1 METRR
6 FDALARELST
16 GTTRRQAAQVLGAG
30 AVGAALTRLGFGAAA
45 AKKKRNKQK
54 RKKKQLGQTCKKGKE
69 CQGALGCQLTQAD
82 PDHCGT
88 DAAAKRCCVPQG
100 GRCDYGC
107 ECCGSDVIC
116 NGHVCQ
122 SA

>member
-1 METRR
+1 MDTRK
-6 FDALARELST
+6 FDALARELTT
-16 GTTRRQAAQVLGAG
+16 GSTRRQACKVIGAG
-30 AVGAALTRLGFGAAA
+30 AFGVALTRLGFGAAA
-45 AKKKRNKQK
+45 AKKKG
-54 RKKKQLGQTCKKGKE
+54 KKKTLGQTCKQANE
-69 CQGALGCQLTQAD
+69 CKGALGCQLTQAD